1 MLLTDDVA
9 EAGGSPL
16 SVEDGAH
23 VVLDVGWGCVFMI
36 RGHPPLG
43 RFAGA
48 RSLGPC
54 RRSLGLRE
62 GGYRRALFFSGFPAS
77 AGGVNGVL
85 CFSLGSRLRGN
96 DGGGSAVSPSPWR
109 SPIEGEGM
117 L

>member
-43 RFAGA
+43 SFAGSVAWALSSFSWAA
-48 RSLGPC
+48 R
-54 RRSLGLRE
+54 R
-62 GGYRRALFFSGFPAS
+62 GGI
-77 AGGVNGVL
+77 GVL

-96 DGGGSAVSPSPWR
+96 DGGDARKGRGGIWS
-109 SPIEGEGM
+109 G